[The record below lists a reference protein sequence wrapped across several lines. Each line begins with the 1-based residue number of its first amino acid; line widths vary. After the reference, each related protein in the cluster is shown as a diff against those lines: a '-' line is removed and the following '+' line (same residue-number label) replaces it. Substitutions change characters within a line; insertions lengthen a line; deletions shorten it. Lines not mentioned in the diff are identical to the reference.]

1 MVSTIPRR
9 LRLCAS
15 ASTLRILY
23 SPPEETKS
31 EAKADDGIQTFS
43 IYSDTSVR
51 IKLGVA
57 AENHRALRSVEYYA
71 TDSTLGDRFAVVLDG
86 HPVGCRRV
94 Q

>member
-1 MVSTIPRR
+1 MVSTIPNA
-9 LRLCAS
+9 LVSCGS

-51 IKLGVA
+51 IKLGVTA
-57 AENHRALRSVEYYA
+57 V
-71 TDSTLGDRFAVVLDG
+71 STQSPLLWYFTLQTQR
-86 HPVGCRRV
+86 
-94 Q
+94 